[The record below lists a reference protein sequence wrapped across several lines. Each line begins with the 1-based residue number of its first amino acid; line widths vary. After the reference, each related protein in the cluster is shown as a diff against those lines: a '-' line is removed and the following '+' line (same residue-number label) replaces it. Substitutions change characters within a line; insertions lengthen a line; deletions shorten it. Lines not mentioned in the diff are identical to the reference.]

1 MNVDEARRKREPV
14 TRNAF
19 VRIAIGKVPDRDDPA
34 VRDGDIGG
42 ERFAALSVVDA
53 GALQD
58 RPEQRLT

>member
-1 MNVDEARRKREPV
+1 MNVDEARRKRKPV
-14 TRNAF
+14 ARNAF
-19 VRIAIGKVPDRDDPA
+19 ACIAIGKVPDGDDPS

-42 ERFAALSVVDA
+42 ERFAALSVIDA

>member
-1 MNVDEARRKREPV
+1 MNVDEAGRKREPV
-14 TRNAF
+14 ARDAL
-19 VRIAIGKVPDRDDPA
+19 VRIAIGEVPDRDDPS

-42 ERFAALSVVDA
+42 ERFAALSVIDA